1 MFMRIGMFANAYL
14 PVINGVVRSI
24 MLYRQGLLDACH
36 FVGVFVPDA
45 RNYEDEEPFI
55 FRYPAIPLP
64 TQLKYSFP
72 VVTAPHITWMVPRL
86 KLDIIHAH
94 HPVIVGVEAR
104 RFSEELDIP
113 LVFTF
118 HTMYHEY
125 THYFLGMDNELVKQI
140 VRKVVRDYAN
150 KADYIIA
157 PSPAVVDLFPS
168 YGITKPAEILPTPVD
183 LEQFRP
189 RDLPPLSDPNRVR
202 LIYVGRLAKEKNVEF
217 LLRAFQQAAAQEPRL
232 ELLVVGGGPSLDDLK
247 KYAADLGIDHKVT
260 FTGMVPFSQVVDE
273 LNQAD
278 LFVFASTTET
288 QGLVVLEA
296 MAAGLP
302 LVLVESKALL
312 YFIHPGED
320 CVVVRE
326 DEADMAAAILALI
339 RDPDRL
345 RAMGRAARKNAEN
358 YSIPA
363 LTSKLLDVYQ
373 RAIDIHF
380 SAA

>member
-1 MFMRIGMFANAYL
+1 MRIGMFANAYL

-24 MLYRQGLLDACH
+24 MLYRKGLLDGCH

-64 TQLKYSFP
+64 TQLNYSFP

-140 VRKVVRDYAN
+140 VRRIVRDYAN
-150 KADYIIA
+150 RADFIIA
-157 PSPAVVDLFPS
+157 PSPAVVDLLPS
-168 YGITKPAEILPTPVD
+168 YGIQKPVEILPTPVD
-183 LEQFRP
+183 LEQFTP
-189 RDLPPLSDPNRVR
+189 REKPLLSHPDRIR
-202 LIYVGRLAKEKNVEF
+202 LIYVGRVAKEKNLAF
-217 LLRAFQQAAAQEPRL
+217 LLRVFKRVAARDDRI
-232 ELLVVGGGPSLDDLK
+232 ELKIVGGGPSLEELK
-247 KYAADLGIDHKVT
+247 ALARKLSIAHKVS
-260 FTGMVPFSQVVDE
+260 FTDMVPFSEVVNE

-278 LFVFASTTET
+278 LFVFSSTTET

-312 YFIHPGED
+312 YFVNPGKD

-326 DEADMAAAILALI
+326 DEEEMANTILSLVY
-339 RDPDRL
+339 DPDRL
-345 RAMGRAARKNAEN
+345 RAMGRAARQNAER

-373 RAIDIHF
+373 NAIDIHF
-380 SAA
+380 SG

>member
-1 MFMRIGMFANAYL
+1 MRVGMFANAYL

-45 RNYEDEEPFI
+45 RNYEDEQPFI

-64 TQLKYSFP
+64 TQLNYSFP
-72 VVTAPHITWMVPRL
+72 VVTAPHITWLVPRL
-86 KLDIIHAH
+86 KLDVIHAH
-94 HPVIVGVEAR
+94 HPVIVGMEAR

-125 THYFLGMDNELVKQI
+125 THYFLGMDNEIVKQI
-140 VRKVVRDYAN
+140 VRRMVRDYAN
-150 KADYIIA
+150 RADFIIA
-157 PSPAVVDLFPS
+157 PSPAVVDLLPS
-168 YGITKPAEILPTPVD
+168 YGINKPVAILPTPVD
-183 LEQFRP
+183 LSRFKLREQ
-189 RDLPPLSDPNRVR
+189 PLLSNPDRVR
-202 LIYVGRLAKEKNVEF
+202 LIYVGRVAKEKNLDF
-217 LLRAFQQAAAQEPRL
+217 LLRVFKRVVQQDDRF
-232 ELLVVGGGPSLDDLK
+232 ELMVVGGGPSLDELK
-247 KYAADLGIDHKVT
+247 KLASKLAIEHRVT
-260 FTGMVPFSQVVDE
+260 FTDMVPFTQVVDE
-273 LNQAD
+273 LKKAD
-278 LFVFASTTET
+278 LFVFSSTTET

-312 YFIHPGED
+312 YFVNPGQD

-326 DEADMAAAILALI
+326 DEAEMAAAILSLVN
-339 RDPDRL
+339 DPDRL
-345 RAMGRAARKNAEN
+345 RAMGRAARQNAEK

-380 SAA
+380 SVA

>member
-1 MFMRIGMFANAYL
+1 MRIGMFSNAYL

-36 FVGVFVPDA
+36 FVGVFAPDS
-45 RNYEDEEPFI
+45 RNYEDEQPFI

-64 TQLKYSFP
+64 TQLNYSFP
-72 VVTAPHITWMVPRL
+72 VVTAPHITWMAPRL

-94 HPVIVGVEAR
+94 HPIIVGVEAR

-125 THYFLGMDNELVKQI
+125 THYFLGMDNEIVKQL
-140 VRKVVRDYAN
+140 VRRVVRDYAN
-150 KADYIIA
+150 RADYIIA
-157 PSPAVVDLFPS
+157 PSPAVVDMLPS
-168 YGITKPAEILPTPVD
+168 YGIHKPVEILPTPVD
-183 LEQFRP
+183 LDQFKP
-189 RDLPPLSDPNRVR
+189 RARPPLSDPDRIR
-202 LIYVGRLAKEKNVEF
+202 LIYVGRVAKEKNLDF
-217 LLRAFQQAAAQEPRL
+217 LLRVFKRAAQQDDRI
-232 ELLVVGGGPSLDDLK
+232 ELIVVGGGPSLGELK
-247 KYAADLGIDHKVT
+247 KLAAALGVDHRIE
-260 FTGMVPFSQVVDE
+260 FTDMVPFEQVVEE

-312 YFIHPGED
+312 HFINPD
-320 CVVVRE
+320 KNCVVVQE
-326 DEADMAAAILALI
+326 DEEAMAAAILSLI
-339 RDPDRL
+339 RDPNRL
-345 RAMGRAARKNAEN
+345 RAMGRAARQNAER
-358 YSIPA
+358 YSIPT
-363 LTSKLLDVYQ
+363 LTSKLVDVYH
-373 RAIDIHF
+373 RAIDMHF
-380 SAA
+380 SAT

>member
-1 MFMRIGMFANAYL
+1 MRIGMFANAYL

-24 MLYRQGLLDACH
+24 MLYRKGLLQDCH

-64 TQLKYSFP
+64 TQLNYSFP

-94 HPVIVGVEAR
+94 HPIIVGVEAR

-140 VRKVVRDYAN
+140 VRRVVRDYAN
-150 KADYIIA
+150 RADYIIA
-157 PSPAVVDLFPS
+157 PSPAVVDLLPS
-168 YGITKPAEILPTPVD
+168 YGIQKPVEILPTPVD
-183 LEQFRP
+183 LDQFTP
-189 RDLPPLSDPNRVR
+189 RERPPLSDPDRIR
-202 LIYVGRLAKEKNVEF
+202 LIYVGRVAKEKNLEF
-217 LLRAFQQAAAQEPRL
+217 LVRAFQQAAAQDPRL
-232 ELLVVGGGPSLDDLK
+232 ELKIVGGGPSLDELK
-247 KYAADLGIDHKVT
+247 KYARDLGIDHKIT

-273 LNQAD
+273 LNDAD
-278 LFVFASTTET
+278 LFIFASTTET

-312 YFIHPGED
+312 YFVNPDQD
-320 CVVVRE
+320 CVVVPE
-326 DEADMAAAILALI
+326 KEEAMAQAILALI
-339 RDPDRL
+339 RDPQRL
-345 RAMGRAARKNAEN
+345 RTMGQAARRNAER
-358 YSIPA
+358 YSIPS

-373 RAIDIHF
+373 QAIDIHF
-380 SAA
+380 TTD